1 MPAQA
6 GAHRRA
12 LASVRDRVREEVS
25 KVSIDVRV
33 SPSKGDKASIDSSG
47 PALEDSL
54 VLYARGIRRVRIL
67 SHVEERELFRRK
79 EAGDQNARRL
89 LIEANLRL
97 VIWVARQYAHHDVP
111 LLDLIQ
117 EGNLALTRAVEKFDH
132 RLGFRFSTYATSSIR
147 HGVER
152 AAEGGARVI
161 SVPFHVRRQIRAVRR
176 SHQLLRD
183 QLHREPDL
191 REVANEAG
199 LDIRRVVEL
208 LNYELRP
215 ISLESP
221 ILESEAAYSELL
233 EDTNAVHP
241 EPTVAK
247 QLQNENLRAIL
258 DLLDARLRLVLELRF
273 GLRGQ
278 GPWSFVEIGQV
289 LGVTGERARQLE
301 VTALDTLRALAP
313 DLHDYLEVA

>member
-1 MPAQA
+1 M
-6 GAHRRA
+6 
-12 LASVRDRVREEVS
+12 
-25 KVSIDVRV
+25 SIDVRV
-33 SPSKGDKASIDSSG
+33 SRSKGDQASKNVSD

-79 EAGDQNARRL
+79 EAGDENARRD

-117 EGNLALTRAVEKFDH
+117 EGNLALTKAVEKFDH
-132 RLGFRFSTYATSSIR
+132 RLGFKFSTYATSSIR
-147 HGVER
+147 HAVER

-176 SHQLLRD
+176 SHHVLRD
-183 QLHREPDL
+183 RLNREPL
-191 REVANEAG
+191 VTEVANEAG
-199 LDIRRVVEL
+199 LDTHRVVEL
-208 LNYELRP
+208 LNYERRP
-215 ISLESP
+215 ISLESHIP
-221 ILESEAAYSELL
+221 EGEAAYTEVL

-247 QLQNENLRAIL
+247 QLQNENLRASL
-258 DLLDARLRLVLELRF
+258 ELLDARLRLVLELRF

-278 GPWSFVEIGQV
+278 GPSSLVEIGQV

>member
-1 MPAQA
+1 
-6 GAHRRA
+6 
-12 LASVRDRVREEVS
+12 VS

-33 SPSKGDKASIDSSG
+33 SPSKADEATIDDSG

-54 VLYARGIRRVRIL
+54 ARYARGIRRVRIL

-79 EAGDQNARRL
+79 EAGDQHARRL

-97 VIWVARQYAHHDVP
+97 VVWVARQYAHHDVP

-132 RLGFRFSTYATSSIR
+132 RPGFRFATYATSSIR
-147 HGVER
+147 HAVER
-152 AAEGGARVI
+152 AAEGDARII
-161 SVPFHVRRQIRAVRR
+161 SVPFHIRRQIRAVRR
-176 SHQLLRD
+176 SHQLLRER
-183 QLHREPDL
+183 LNREPL
-191 REVANEAG
+191 LNEVANEAG
-199 LDIRRVVEL
+199 LDTHRVIEL
-208 LNYELRP
+208 LNYERRP

-221 ILESEAAYSELL
+221 TPEGEAAYSEVL

-241 EPTVAK
+241 EPTVVK
-247 QLQNENLRAIL
+247 RLQNENLRAIL
-258 DLLDARLRLVLELRF
+258 NLLDARLRLVLELRF

-278 GPWSFVEIGQV
+278 GPWSLAEIGQI

>member
-1 MPAQA
+1 
-6 GAHRRA
+6 
-12 LASVRDRVREEVS
+12 VS
-25 KVSIDVRV
+25 KVSIDVPV
-33 SPSKGDKASIDSSG
+33 SPSKGDKASIDISG

-54 VLYARGIRRVRIL
+54 VLYARGIRRVRTL

-79 EAGDQNARRL
+79 EAGDENARRL

-147 HGVER
+147 HAVER

-161 SVPFHVRRQIRAVRR
+161 SVPFHVRREIRAVRR
-176 SHQLLRD
+176 SHQRLRD
-183 QLHREPDL
+183 RLNREPL
-191 REVANEAG
+191 LGEVANEAG
-199 LDIRRVVEL
+199 LDTHRVVEL
-208 LNYELRP
+208 LNYERRP
-215 ISLESP
+215 VSLESP
-221 ILESEAAYSELL
+221 IPEGEAAYSEVL

-241 EPTVAK
+241 EPAVAK
-247 QLQNENLRAIL
+247 RLQDEYLRGIL
-258 DLLDARLRLVLELRF
+258 RLLDARLRLVLELRF

-278 GPWSFVEIGQV
+278 GPWSLVEIGQV

>member
-1 MPAQA
+1 M
-6 GAHRRA
+6 
-12 LASVRDRVREEVS
+12 
-25 KVSIDVRV
+25 SIDVRV
-33 SPSKGDKASIDSSG
+33 SRSKGDQASMNVSD

-54 VLYARGIRRVRIL
+54 VIYARGIRRVRIL

-79 EAGDQNARRL
+79 EAGDENARRD

-97 VIWVARQYAHHDVP
+97 VIWVARQYAHHEVP

-117 EGNLALTRAVEKFDH
+117 EGNLALTKAVEKFDH
-132 RLGFRFSTYATSSIR
+132 RLGFKFSTYATSSIR
-147 HGVER
+147 HAVER

-176 SHQLLRD
+176 SHHVLRD
-183 QLHREPDL
+183 RLNREPL
-191 REVANEAG
+191 VTEVANEAG
-199 LDIRRVVEL
+199 LDTHRVVEL
-208 LNYELRP
+208 LNYERRP
-215 ISLESP
+215 ISLESHIP
-221 ILESEAAYSELL
+221 EGEAAYTEVL

-247 QLQNENLRAIL
+247 QLQNENLRASL

-278 GPWSFVEIGQV
+278 GPSSLVEIGQV